1 MTLAAS
7 GTMSIGGTTTDRSIN
22 LELGRAQNATSSM
35 GESALRTLAGVSSG
49 AISISNFYGKSN
61 TATPAFNTAD
71 TFYLSVYPATGS
83 SSGTLTFVTDGTIT
97 TAKTGTP
104 GGWGTAPTAYITPTG
119 STTGITIRCNFTL
132 IARSGSPTLTVFGTS
147 VSSGSSYDSG
157 TISIGGANKVI
168 SCTSAGISHA
178 ITAQGY
184 IYISNGTTTVS
195 RYIDLNLQF

>member
-22 LELGRAQNATSSM
+22 LELSRAQNATSSM
-35 GESALRTLAGVSSG
+35 GESALRTLAGVPSG
-49 AISISNFYGKSN
+49 AISISDFYGKSN

-71 TFYLSVYPATGS
+71 TFYLSVFASGGC
-83 SSGTLTFVTDGTIT
+83 SGTLTFVTDGTIT
-97 TAKTGTP
+97 KSSTGA

-119 STTGITIRCNFTL
+119 STTGITIRCNFTT
-132 IARSGSPTLTVFGTS
+132 IVRSGSPTLTVFGTS